1 MDVRQWCNSIA
12 RLIWPR
18 QCWCGWLSCVHP
30 LPSPSLQ
37 GQLPSYS
44 GIKWPIY
51 IIYLWH
57 NLRPYAID
65 IFLVTY
71 EPQYDSLTGDASSVD
86 VATTENLQ
94 SLVEIGKELLKKP
107 VSRVNLDTGKFEEI
121 EGEGTNEEVLANFA
135 KLLVEERKFR
145 LNQWKLLRNAPSI
158 SIIVGIV

>member
-1 MDVRQWCNSIA
+1 M
-12 RLIWPR
+12 
-18 QCWCGWLSCVHP
+18 
-30 LPSPSLQ
+30 
-37 GQLPSYS
+37 
-44 GIKWPIY
+44 
-51 IIYLWH
+51 
-57 NLRPYAID
+57 
-65 IFLVTY
+65 VTY

-145 LNQWKLLRNAPSI
+145 LNQ
-158 SIIVGIV
+158 